1 MPPHDPVPGTA
12 REWLDRAKGKLAL
25 ARQPLPPGAFW
36 EDLCFLDHQAAE
48 LAIKAVFIVHGWSF
62 PFIHD
67 LGDLLERLE
76 RQGLSIPQEIQEADQ
91 LSPYAV
97 RAHYPGVS
105 VPATQAQFQE
115 ALKIAEAVGAW
126 AQSYLP

>member
-48 LAIKAVFIVHGWSF
+48 LAIKAVFIVHG
-62 PFIHD
+62 
-67 LGDLLERLE
+67 
-76 RQGLSIPQEIQEADQ
+76 
-91 LSPYAV
+91 LSPSFMISGTYSKGWSGKV
-97 RAHYPGVS
+97 
-105 VPATQAQFQE
+105 
-115 ALKIAEAVGAW
+115 
-126 AQSYLP
+126 